1 MPSIAIIPLEN
12 LSADSEQEYF
22 SDGMT
27 DALFTD
33 LAKIHGLSVISRTSV
48 MRYKRTKKPVPEI
61 ARDLKVDYVVEGTV
75 TRSGDVV
82 RISAQ
87 LIAVRSDPAR
97 VGGKLRA
104 VRSRRSEPAKG
115 NCAGHRRTG
124 PHSRHTPG
132 TGADG
137 RAHDEPGGSGS
148 LPEGQVQLANPGYRA
163 DAAEPGVLRPGDP
176 QGTRLRPGIRRTGR
190 RLQRAELR
198 LDRKDYHARGCE
210 AVHKA
215 LELDDNLGEAH
226 ASMDGCLDLWD
237 WQQRE
242 RHLRPAVE
250 LSPSYPTAHQWLGA
264 VLIDTGQGKEGLLE
278 VRRAVELDPLGP
290 SPNNAL
296 CMSFY
301 MTRQYDRAIQ
311 HCLQT
316 LEVFPG
322 YLEPYYGR

>member
-1 MPSIAIIPLEN
+1 MWAESYERSGADV
-12 LSADSEQEYF
+12 LSLQ
-22 SDGMT
+22 
-27 DALFTD
+27 
-33 LAKIHGLSVISRTSV
+33 R
-48 MRYKRTKKPVPEI
+48 EI
-61 ARDLKVDYVVEGTV
+61 ARAIAEQVHIHVTPQEQARMGAPTMSLEARDLYLKGRFNWQ
-75 TRSGDVV
+75 TRDT
-82 RISAQ
+82 
-87 LIAVRSDPAR
+87 AR
-97 VGGKLRA
+97 MLQSLEYFDQAILK
-104 VRSRRSEPAKG
+104 
-115 NCAGHRRTG
+115 
-124 PHSRHTPG
+124 
-132 TGADG
+132 
-137 RAHDEPGGSGS
+137 EPGYA
-148 LPEGQVQLANPGYRA
+148 LAYAGLA
-163 DAAEPGVLRPGDP
+163 DAYNVLSY
-176 QGTRLRPGIRRTGR
+176 
-190 RLQRAELR
+190 R